1 MRQRAVE
8 RAGGHDETESR
19 LLGQYGHG
27 ALLGVEL
34 TQQLRHVQ
42 RAELTRPEKVVVQR
56 PAVRVLALAVLLW
69 RLGTNNASYTF

>member
-8 RAGGHDETESR
+8 RAGGHDEAERR
-19 LLGQYGHG
+19 LLGQYRHG

-42 RAELTRPEKVVVQR
+42 RAELTRPQKVIV
-56 PAVRVLALAVLLW
+56 
-69 RLGTNNASYTF
+69 